1 MKKLGLYLH
10 IPFCLKKCLY
20 CDFYSLPQGEVPNEY
35 LDALFAQL
43 DEYSLQTA
51 DYAVDTVF
59 VGGGTPSLLNEKQ
72 IDRLFHQLYR
82 DFNVTKK
89 AEVTVEANPGTVDVK
104 KLKAFR
110 KAGVNRLSLGAQSF
124 CDRELSVCGRV
135 HDANE
140 NLSAFAAA
148 RKAGFDNINL
158 DLMFGLPGQSMGDLI
173 GSLGTAFKLGA
184 EHISFYGL
192 KIEPGTPFYDRQSTL
207 SLPDEDSE
215 REMYFVSREML
226 LQNGYFHYEI
236 SNFAKKDR
244 YCRHNIK
251 YWNGDEYLGIGPA
264 AHSYFAGKR
273 FSFKRDIR
281 LYIDTFSDKGAQE
294 SIIDEMIDIP
304 RASRIGEY
312 VMLRMRLSD
321 GVDTETFHKLF
332 GRDFESLYL
341 SKMEPFI
348 RSGHIRRTEKGYAF
362 SPEGMYVS
370 NFILA
375 RIIDFDMT
383 NPGAG

>member
-1 MKKLGLYLH
+1 MKKLGLYIH

-43 DEYSLQTA
+43 DEYGLQTA

-59 VGGGTPSLLNEKQ
+59 LGGGTPSLLNEKQ

-89 AEVTVEANPGTVDVK
+89 AEVTVEANPGTVDPK

-110 KAGVNRLSLGAQSF
+110 KAGVNRLSLGTQSF
-124 CDRELSVCGRV
+124 CDRDLKVCGRV
-135 HDANE
+135 HDVKE
-140 NLSAFAAA
+140 NIDAFSAA

-158 DLMFGLPGQSMGDLI
+158 DLMFGLPEQSPADLI
-173 GSLGTAFKLGA
+173 GSLNTALKLGA

-192 KIEPGTPFYDRQSTL
+192 KIEPGTPFFERRDTL
-207 SLPDEDSE
+207 SLPDEDTE
-215 REMYFVSREML
+215 RDMYFVSREML
-226 LQNGYFHYEI
+226 LQSGYFHYEI

-273 FSFKRDIR
+273 FSFKKDLR
-281 LYIDTFSDKGAQE
+281 LYIDSFSEKGSNE

-321 GVDTETFHKLF
+321 GVDLETFHKLF
-332 GRDFESLYL
+332 GRDFETLYL

-383 NPGAG
+383 IPGA